1 MTAGT
6 PAPAGYETLDLGSV
20 PPLGQTYR
28 TVMARSAR
36 AVLSA
41 PSGGLPARALTA
53 TVTPDDVAHLAAYQ
67 RLVGARVGDE
77 LPAGYVHVL
86 GFPLAMALM
95 ARADFPLAP
104 LGMVHVA
111 NRIEQVRPVR
121 LGEEVGLT
129 AWAHGAREHRRGTT
143 VELEVAAEVAGEVV
157 WTGRSTYLSK
167 GAVPPVLSREPA
179 PGERTVAEIPAHAQA
194 LWNVSPAEIHTYAQV
209 SGDRNPIHTSR
220 LGARA
225 FGFSG
230 RIAHGMYTAARALH
244 TVRLPAAFTWDVQF
258 ASPLPVPG
266 KAAFAQVRG
275 GVGAFGASPEGVR
288 EESRSRNGST
298 NIAMMVWLPRQRKTH
313 LTATLTPLERRAQA

>member
-1 MTAGT
+1 
-6 PAPAGYETLDLGSV
+6 
-20 PPLGQTYR
+20 
-28 TVMARSAR
+28 
-36 AVLSA
+36 
-41 PSGGLPARALTA
+41 
-53 TVTPDDVAHLAAYQ
+53 
-67 RLVGARVGDE
+67 
-77 LPAGYVHVL
+77 VHVL
-86 GFPLAMALM
+86 GFPLAMTLM

-143 VELEVAAEVAGEVV
+143 VELEVAAEVGGEVV

-167 GAVPPVLSREPA
+167 GAVPPGLTREPA

-194 LWNVSPAEIHTYAQV
+194 LWSVSPAEIHTYAQV

-230 RIAHGMYTAARALH
+230 RIAHGMYSAARALH
-244 TVRLPAAFTWDVQF
+244 SVRLPDAFTWDVQF

-275 GVGAFGASPEGVR
+275 GVETFGASAEGVR

-298 NIAMMVWLPRQRKTH
+298 NVAMMVWLPRRRKTH
-313 LTATLTPLERRAQA
+313 LTATVTPLRSRAQA